1 MHASTDAERYICLTH
16 SLQDPQRTL
25 DLHNQARAAR
35 GTGAL
40 SWSPSLASSAQAYA
54 NRCVFQVSW
63 DGSRLL
69 AARVPC
75 AVG

>member
-1 MHASTDAERYICLTH
+1 MMLCSVCISQPMPSATCLTH
-16 SLQDPQRTL
+16 SLQDPQRVL

-63 DGSRLL
+63 DGSR
-69 AARVPC
+69 
-75 AVG
+75 